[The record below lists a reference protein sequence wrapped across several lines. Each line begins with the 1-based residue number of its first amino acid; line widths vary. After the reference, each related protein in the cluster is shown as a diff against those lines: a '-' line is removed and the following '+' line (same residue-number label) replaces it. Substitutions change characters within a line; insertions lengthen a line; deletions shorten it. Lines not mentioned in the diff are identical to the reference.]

1 MAKDALSSLD
11 KSEASLTEDE
21 IYAKEEM
28 SKTGYYSKDKLL
40 EILEQT
46 ERNAS
51 FPINDTEAVRL
62 EKLRNNLM
70 RQEEIRKNLITE
82 AAKQAAELERI
93 APVSNLAKKMEALL
107 QHNRTDRQRL
117 AINTTN
123 NPNGLTVEER
133 ELLASII
140 ANDKDAP
147 ANIKDKISN
156 GDMKVN
162 VYPTG
167 YMVEYLKNLT
177 KK

>member
-62 EKLRNNLM
+62 EKIRNNLM
-70 RQEEIRKNLITE
+70 RQEEIRKKLITD
-82 AAKQAAELERI
+82 AAQQASELERI
-93 APVSNLAKKMEALL
+93 APIANLARKMEALL
-107 QHNRTDRQRL
+107 QHNRTSNQYL

-123 NPNGLTVEER
+123 NPNGLTVEETK
-133 ELLASII
+133 LLASII

-147 ANIKDKISN
+147 ANIKNKISN
-156 GDMKVN
+156 GEMKVHLF
-162 VYPTG
+162 PTG
-167 YMVEYLKNLT
+167 FMVDYLKNLT